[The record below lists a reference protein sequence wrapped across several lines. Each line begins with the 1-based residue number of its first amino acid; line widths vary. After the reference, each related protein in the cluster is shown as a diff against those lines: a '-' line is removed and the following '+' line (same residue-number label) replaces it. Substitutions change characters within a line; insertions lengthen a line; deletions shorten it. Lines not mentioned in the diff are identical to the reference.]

1 VGRSW
6 GKRGELFAALAFLA
20 FALFAFAGLD
30 LAALAFFALAFAAFA
45 GIVRHSGGH
54 GGGDAGE
61 AAAEK
66 GKKSSFH
73 KGSMS
78 KMKHSGLSRQGCR
91 ADAE

>member
-1 VGRSW
+1 MSQ

-45 GIVRHSGGH
+45 GIVRHRVRNGGK
-54 GGGDAGE
+54 DAG
-61 AAAEK
+61 ATAED

-73 KGSMS
+73 KGF
-78 KMKHSGLSRQGCR
+78 RI
-91 ADAE
+91 